1 MDKSQEIADYLER
14 TKWAPV
20 VFLLEKFDADRTD
33 VSEAVEQLLNQ
44 VDVSVESDIIHVH
57 V

>member
-20 VFLLEKFDADRTD
+20 VFLLEKFEADRHD
-33 VSEAVEQLLNQ
+33 VSDAVEALLNK